1 MNMGIKERKEREK
14 KIRREEIIQAAKKL
28 IAKHGVEG
36 MTMNQVANLV
46 ELNKATL
53 YLYFGNKDDLI
64 DAVVHEGLAALEK
77 RYREA
82 DQPYPSGLA
91 RVLALMKKSFLF
103 YRQHPIYFYALN
115 HQERRTPGERLNTPH
130 AAKADEIANRLFGTL
145 QESLRQ
151 GQKDGSIRSD
161 IDVKQVSL
169 LTYAHIYGVMHS
181 IYSKKDIYEDVLHLE
196 PEAIE
201 RSALELMAYYLR

>member
-1 MNMGIKERKEREK
+1 MGVKERRERERDLRK
-14 KIRREEIIQAAKKL
+14 KGIIQAAKKL

-36 MTMNQVANLV
+36 MTMNQVADLT

-53 YLYFGNKDDLI
+53 YLYFSNKDDLI

-77 RYREA
+77 RFREA
-82 DQPYPSGLA
+82 DRPHPSGLA
-91 RVLALMKKSFLF
+91 RVLDLMKKSFLF
-103 YRQHPIYFYALN
+103 YRQHPVYFYAMN

-130 AAKADEIANRLFGTL
+130 AAKADEIANRLFGTF
-145 QESLRQ
+145 QESLRL

-161 IDVKQVSL
+161 IDIPQVSL
-169 LTYAHIYGVMHS
+169 LTYAHTYGVMHT
-181 IYSKKDIYEDVLHLE
+181 IYSKKDIYEDVLRLE
-196 PEAIE
+196 PKAIE